1 MKIHRRPLPIRRF
14 LLSRRSFLRSAAA
27 VSIVAPHVL
36 GRGGEAA
43 PSEKLNL
50 ACVGVGG
57 RGAANL
63 SSLKGENIVAL
74 CDADEERAAG
84 SAKALPKAKFFHDYR
99 RLLDAVARDID
110 AVVIS
115 TPDHTHAVIA
125 SAAMDLGK
133 HVYSEKPLAHS
144 LHEVR
149 YLTEKARRKKLA
161 TQLGNQGH
169 SSDSIREFVEMIQS
183 GAIGTV
189 REVHAFVGNSYRPR
203 GFTARPTETPPV
215 PATLDWDLWLGPAS
229 ERPYHPAYL
238 PGKWR
243 GWVDFGTGI
252 TGDWVCHVLDPI
264 FWALDLGAPSII
276 QAEAIEYDD
285 PKVRAETYPAGA
297 TIRFEFPAKGSRP
310 AVKVTWFEGSRKVPR
325 PEELDE
331 KRQVPNI
338 GAIIIG
344 DRGKIMHGSHG
355 AGGAQLIPRA
365 KWDAYQPPPK
375 TLPRS
380 QGHHEDWVIACKGGT
395 PATSNFNYGGPLT
408 EVALLGVAAL
418 RLNGQQLEWDAP
430 ALRFRNHD
438 AANRLINPPY
448 RAGWK
453 LA

>member
-1 MKIHRRPLPIRRF
+1 M
-14 LLSRRSFLRSAAA
+14 AAGF
-27 VSIVAPHVL
+27 SLVAPSVV
-36 GRGGEAA
+36 GRAGEPP
-43 PSEKLNL
+43 PSAKLNL

-57 RGAANL
+57 RGADNV
-63 SSLKGENIVAL
+63 SSLKTENIVAL
-74 CDADEERAAG
+74 CDADEVRAAA
-84 SAKALPKAKFFHDYR
+84 SVKALPNARFFRDWR
-99 RLLDAVARDID
+99 RMLDTVGREID
-110 AVVIS
+110 AVVVS

-149 YLTEKARRKKLA
+149 YLTEKARQKKRA

-169 SSDSIREFVEMIQS
+169 SSESIREFVEMIQS

-203 GFTARPTETPPV
+203 GYTVRPAERPPTPG
-215 PATLDWDLWLGPAS
+215 TLDWDLWLGPAPD
-229 ERPYHPAYL
+229 RPYHPVYL

-264 FWALDLGAPSII
+264 FWALDLGAPTAI
-276 QAEAIEYDD
+276 QAEAVDYDA
-285 PKVRAETYPAGA
+285 PEVRAETFPAGA
-297 TIRFEFPAKGSRP
+297 KIKFEFPAKANRA
-310 AVKVTWFEGSRKVPR
+310 AVKVIWFEGSAKVPR

-331 KRQVPNI
+331 KRQLPSI

-344 DRGKIMHGSHG
+344 DQGKILHGSHG
-355 AGGAQLIPRA
+355 AGGAQLIPRT
-365 KWDAYQPPPK
+365 KWDAYQRPPK
-375 TLPRS
+375 TLHRS
-380 QGHHEDWVIACKGGT
+380 KGHHEDWVIACKGGI
-395 PATSNFNYGGPLT
+395 PAASNFNYGGPLT

-418 RLNGQQLEWDAP
+418 RLNGQSLEWDAP
-430 ALRFRNHD
+430 TLRFENND
-438 AANRLINPPY
+438 AANALINPPY